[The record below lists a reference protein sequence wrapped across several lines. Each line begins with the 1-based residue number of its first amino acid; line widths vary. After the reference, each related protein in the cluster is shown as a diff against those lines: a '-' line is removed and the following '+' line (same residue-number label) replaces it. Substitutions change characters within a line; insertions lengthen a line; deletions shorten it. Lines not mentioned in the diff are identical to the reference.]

1 MIVTEVIADEI
12 VHVVDVRV
20 HGHRS
25 PLTRPFI
32 TAARRTDSVDY
43 VVADVELTSPEG
55 TVVGQGSAAETVKVT
70 GESAD
75 TIIQAI
81 SGPVRN
87 ALAGTRG
94 TLDELVAALVAA
106 TPGATSARAAVDV
119 ALHTALA
126 KAHGLALGGLLAKLP
141 DPPLGEAVVHEALR
155 SSMQNDMTVSL
166 DTPST
171 MARHAREAVADGY
184 SILKIK
190 LGADPDE
197 DRRRLGAVLDAAPD
211 IRLRLDAN
219 QGWDAR
225 DAIALLHRFVEDGLP
240 IDLIEQPVPR
250 SDIAGLAQVTKESP
264 IPIMADEAVWSPD
277 DAKRLIDAEA
287 AQLLN
292 IKLAKTGGLQPALE
306 IAQLAHSAG
315 LECMVGAMMEPRISI
330 TAAAHLALMHPAVT
344 MIDLDPPVW
353 FAHDVPAGGYVERDG
368 MLSLLPGPGL
378 ALPLL
383 DAATDPLPSAFE
395 WPLHPSLDD

>member
-1 MIVTEVIADEI
+1 MIVAELIADEI
-12 VHVVDVRV
+12 LHVVDVRV

-43 VVADVELTSPEG
+43 VVADVELATPEG

-70 GESAD
+70 GESAE
-75 TIIQAI
+75 TIVRAI
-81 SGPVRN
+81 SGPVRD
-87 ALAGTRG
+87 ALVGVRG
-94 TLDELVAALVAA
+94 TLRELTDALVAA
-106 TPGATSARAAVDV
+106 TPNATSARAAVDV
-119 ALHTALA
+119 ALHDALA
-126 KAHGLALGGLLAKLP
+126 KAKGLALGEVLGRLAEPSL
-141 DPPLGEAVVHEALR
+141 DADGVREALCG
-155 SSMQNDMTVSL
+155 SMANDMTVSL
-166 DTPST
+166 DTPEI

-190 LGADPDE
+190 LGADPEE
-197 DRRRLGAVLDAAPD
+197 DRRRLGAVLDAAPE

-250 SDIAGLAQVTKESP
+250 ADVEGLAQVKRESP
-264 IPIMADEAVWSPD
+264 IPIMADEAVWSPE
-277 DAKRLIDAEA
+277 DAKRLIDADA
-287 AQLLN
+287 AHLLN

-353 FAHDVPAGGYVERDG
+353 FAHDVPAGGYVEHNG

-383 DAATDPLPSAFE
+383 DAATDPLPSAIE
-395 WPLHPSLDD
+395 

>member
-1 MIVTEVIADEI
+1 MAEPLADEI
-12 VHVVDVRV
+12 LHVVDVRV

-32 TAARRTDSVDY
+32 TAARRTDAVDY
-43 VVADVELTSPEG
+43 VVADVELATPDGS
-55 TVVGQGSAAETVKVT
+55 VVGQGSAAETVKVT
-70 GESAD
+70 GESAQS
-75 TIIQAI
+75 IMRAI
-81 SGPVRN
+81 NGPVRD
-87 ALAGTRG
+87 ALVGVRG
-94 TLDELVAALVAA
+94 TLRQITDALVAA
-106 TPGATSARAAVDV
+106 TPKATSARAAVDV
-119 ALHTALA
+119 ALHDALA
-126 KAHGLALGGLLAKLP
+126 KAQGLALGELLGRLAEPSLDADAVREGLR
-141 DPPLGEAVVHEALR
+141 G
-155 SSMQNDMTVSL
+155 SMANDMTVSL
-166 DTPST
+166 DKPET
-171 MARHAREAVADGY
+171 MARYAREAVADGY

-190 LGADPDE
+190 LGADPEE
-197 DRRRLGAVLDAAPD
+197 DRRRLGAVLDAAPE

-250 SDIAGLAQVTKESP
+250 ADLEGLAQVKRESP

-277 DAKRLIDAEA
+277 DAKRLIDADA
-287 AQLLN
+287 AHLLN

-306 IAQLAHSAG
+306 IAELAHSAG

-344 MIDLDPPVW
+344 MIDLDPPAW
-353 FAHDVPAGGYVERDG
+353 FAHDVPEGGYVERDG

-383 DAATDPLPSAFE
+383 AATTDPLPSRT
-395 WPLHPSLDD
+395 DG

>member
-1 MIVTEVIADEI
+1 MVEPLADEI
-12 VHVVDVRV
+12 LHVVDVRV

-32 TAARRTDSVDY
+32 TAARRTDAVDY
-43 VVADVELTSPEG
+43 VVADVELATPEG
-55 TVVGQGSAAETVKVT
+55 SVVGQGSAAETVKVT
-70 GESAD
+70 GESAQ
-75 TIIQAI
+75 TIMRAI
-81 SGPVRN
+81 NGPVRD
-87 ALAGTRG
+87 ALVGVRG
-94 TLDELVAALVAA
+94 TLRELTDALVAA
-106 TPGATSARAAVDV
+106 TPNATSARAAVDV
-119 ALHTALA
+119 ALHDALA
-126 KAHGLALGGLLAKLP
+126 KAHGLALGELLGRLADPSFDADAVREGLR
-141 DPPLGEAVVHEALR
+141 G
-155 SSMQNDMTVSL
+155 SMANDMTVSL
-166 DTPST
+166 DAPER
-171 MARHAREAVADGY
+171 MARYAREAVADGY

-190 LGADPDE
+190 LGADPEE
-197 DRRRLGAVLDAAPD
+197 DRRRLGAVLDAAPE

-250 SDIAGLAQVTKESP
+250 ADLEGLAQVKRESP

-277 DAKRLIDAEA
+277 DAKRLIDADA
-287 AQLLN
+287 AHLLN
-292 IKLAKTGGLQPALE
+292 IKLAKTGGLLPALE

-344 MIDLDPPVW
+344 MIDLDPPAW
-353 FAHDVPAGGYVERDG
+353 FVHDVPEGGYVERDG

-383 DAATDPLPSAFE
+383 AATTDPLPFRT
-395 WPLHPSLDD
+395 PDD